1 MDEKRK
7 AASTNVYQGETEAV
21 EGTGKVNISDVELHL
36 NDRKGIRKED
46 KKRHI
51 CKELGRSGSFFF
63 LLLFWSWVLQRS
75 GLAIQE
81 KGKQNEMLV
90 IFKLIRKN
98 TCLYNVQFITAT
110 RDH

>member
-63 LLLFWSWVLQRS
+63 FATILELGSATVRS
-75 GLAIQE
+75 CHTGE
-81 KGKQNEMLV
+81 GKA
-90 IFKLIRKN
+90 K
-98 TCLYNVQFITAT
+98 
-110 RDH
+110 